1 MTGLNGD
8 REAVERLVDSAL
20 ASLEANRARIDD
32 LNVYPVPDGDTG
44 TNLTMTVRA
53 VADAVDHTSAASR
66 HSLARDVARGAL
78 MGARGNSGV
87 IFSQIVRGA
96 ADVLGET
103 EDPVIDADATA
114 RALRGASDAAY
125 RAVRRPVEGTMLSV
139 IRELAEEA
147 EARAPDHPSI
157 VELLHDLVRRG
168 EDALARTPEQLQIL
182 KDAGVVDAGG
192 AGLVELVRGVAAAVS
207 GEPIP
212 EPQPVEEHISH
223 DAIHQELSKYRYCT
237 VFLIEG
243 EDLDQDVLETDLEK
257 LGDSLLVVGDS
268 SAIKVHVHTDDP
280 GAALS
285 IGTTFG
291 TIDRIEIANMHEQTQ
306 QREER
311 LLSLVPDAVP
321 AKSGVVAVVA
331 GDGNRKLFER
341 LAAQVG
347 GPIAI
352 VEGGQTMNPSTAD
365 LLKAVQSLDA
375 EEAIILPNNSNVV
388 LAAEHAAANAD
399 RTAEVVPATSIPA
412 GLAAMVAYDAAR
424 TAAENA
430 REMREAVAAVMTG
443 EVTIA
448 SRDVQMNGIPITKG
462 EWLGLSDGE
471 PVAGGS
477 DFDDVTLAVVER
489 LLSEPREL
497 LTFLVGRDGA
507 ELQGVLD
514 RIAEEHPDVEVDV
527 QEGGQPHYH
536 LLLSAE

>member
-1 MTGLNGD
+1 MSLNGD
-8 REAVERLVDSAL
+8 RDVVEKVVDAAL

-44 TNLTMTVRA
+44 TNLTMTMRA

-66 HSLARDVARGAL
+66 QSLARDVARGAL

-103 EDPVIDADATA
+103 DEPAIDADAAA
-114 RALRGASDAAY
+114 RALRGATDAAY

-147 EARAPDHPSI
+147 EERAPDGPSLE
-157 VELLHDLVRRG
+157 ELLFDLVRRG
-168 EDALARTPEQLQIL
+168 EDALARTPEQLQVL

-212 EPQPVEEHISH
+212 EPQPAEEHLGV
-223 DAIHQELSKYRYCT
+223 DAIHQELSRYKYCT
-237 VFLIEG
+237 VVLIEG
-243 EDLDQDVLETDLEK
+243 RELDREALEAELEE
-257 LGDSLLVVGDS
+257 LGDSLLVVGDEN
-268 SAIKVHVHTDDP
+268 AIKVHVHTDDP
-280 GAALS
+280 GAVLS
-285 IGTTFG
+285 VGTRVG

-311 LLSLVPDAVP
+311 LLAAVPDAP
-321 AKSGVVAVVA
+321 AAQSGVVAVVA
-331 GDGNRKLFER
+331 GDGNRRLFES
-341 LAAQVG
+341 LAENVG
-347 GPIAI
+347 PLTI

-365 LLKAVQSLDA
+365 LLRAVQSLDA
-375 EEAIILPNNSNVV
+375 EEAIILPNNSNVL

-399 RTAEVVPATSIPA
+399 RTVEVVPADSMPA
-412 GLAAMVAYDAAR
+412 GLAAMVEFDGSR

-430 REMREAVAAVMTG
+430 KAMRKAVDSVTTG

-448 SRDVQMNGIPITKG
+448 SRDVDMNGLAIRKG
-462 EWLGLSDGE
+462 DWLGLAAGD
-471 PVAGGS
+471 PVAGGG
-477 DFDDVTLAVVER
+477 DFDAVAYAVVER
-489 LLSEPREL
+489 LLSEPRDL
-497 LTFLVGRDGA
+497 LTLLVGKDGA
-507 ELQGVLD
+507 ELEGLLE
-514 RIAEEHPDVEVDV
+514 RLAAEHPGVEVDV
-527 QEGGQPHYH
+527 QQGGQPHYA

>member
-1 MTGLNGD
+1 MSLNGD
-8 REAVERLVDSAL
+8 LEAVQRVVDAAL
-20 ASLEANRARIDD
+20 ASLEANRLRIDD

-53 VADAVDHTSAASR
+53 VDEAVDSTSAANR
-66 HSLARDVARGAL
+66 RSLARDVARGAL

-103 EDPVIDADATA
+103 ETPTIDAEAMA
-114 RALRGASDAAY
+114 RALRGATDAAY

-147 EARAPDHPSI
+147 EAQAPAHPPLG
-157 VELLHDLVRRG
+157 ELLVQLVRRG
-168 EDALARTPEQLQIL
+168 EDAVARTPEQLQVL
-182 KDAGVVDAGG
+182 RDAGVVDAGG
-192 AGLVELVRGVAAAVS
+192 AGLLELVRGVAAVVT

-212 EPQPVEEHISH
+212 APQPIAQHLSF
-223 DAIHQELSKYRYCT
+223 DAIHQELSRYTYCT

-243 EDLDQDVLETDLEK
+243 KDLGREALESELEQ
-257 LGDSLLVVGDS
+257 LGDSLLVVGDE

-285 IGTTFG
+285 IGTRSG
-291 TIDRIEIANMHEQTQ
+291 TIDRIEIANMHEQTHE
-306 QREER
+306 REER
-311 LLSLVPDAVP
+311 LLAAVPDAP
-321 AKSGVVAVVA
+321 RARSGVVAVVA
-331 GDGNRKLFER
+331 GDGNRILFES
-341 LAAQVG
+341 LAQAVG
-347 GPIAI
+347 PLEL

-365 LLKAVQSLDA
+365 LLRAVQSLDA
-375 EEAIILPNNSNVV
+375 EEGIILPNNSNIV
-388 LAAEHAAANAD
+388 LAAEHAAAHAD
-399 RTAEVVPATSIPA
+399 RKVEVVHADSIPA
-412 GLAAMVAYDAAR
+412 GLAAMVAFDGSR

-430 REMREAVAAVMTG
+430 EAMREAAASVVTG

-448 SRDVQMNGIPITKG
+448 SRDVQMNGIPIRKG
-462 EWLGLSDGE
+462 DWLGLASGE

-477 DFDDVTLAVVER
+477 DFDDVTYAVVAQ
-489 LLSEPREL
+489 LLQEPHEL
-497 LTFLVGRDGA
+497 LTILVGEDKAPLDG
-507 ELQGVLD
+507 LLG
-514 RIAEEHPDVEVDV
+514 RIADTHPGVEVDV

>member
-1 MTGLNGD
+1 MSLNGD
-8 REAVERLVDSAL
+8 RDVVEKLVDAAL

-44 TNLTMTVRA
+44 TNLTMTMRA
-53 VADAVDHTSAASR
+53 VAEAVDHTSAASR

-96 ADVLGET
+96 ADVLGES
-103 EDPVIDADATA
+103 EALAIDADATA
-114 RALRGASDAAY
+114 RALRGATDAAY

-147 EARAPDHPSI
+147 EARAPERPQ
-157 VELLHDLVRRG
+157 VGELLVDLVRRG
-168 EDALARTPEQLQIL
+168 EDALARTPEQLQVL

-212 EPQPVEEHISH
+212 EAPPAEEHLSV
-223 DAIHQELSKYRYCT
+223 DAIHQELSRYRYCT
-237 VFLIEG
+237 VVLIEG
-243 EDLDQDVLETDLEK
+243 ENLDRDALEEELEQ
-257 LGDSLLVVGDS
+257 LGDSLLVVGDEG
-268 SAIKVHVHTDDP
+268 AIKVHVHTDDP
-280 GAALS
+280 GAVLS
-285 IGTTFG
+285 IGTRVG

-311 LLSLVPDAVP
+311 LLAAVPDAP
-321 AKSGVVAVVA
+321 AAASGVVAVVA
-331 GDGNRKLFER
+331 GDGNRKLFES
-341 LAAQVG
+341 LAENV
-347 GPIAI
+347 GPITI

-365 LLKAVQSLDA
+365 LLRAVQSLDA
-375 EEAIILPNNSNVV
+375 EEAIILPNNSNIL

-399 RTAEVVPATSIPA
+399 RTVEVVPSDSIPA
-412 GLAAMVAYDAAR
+412 GLAAMVAFDGSR
-424 TAAENA
+424 SAAENA
-430 REMREAVAAVMTG
+430 GEMREAVAAVATG

-448 SRDVQMNGIPITKG
+448 SRDVELNGLAIRKG
-462 EWLGLSDGE
+462 DWLGLADGD
-471 PVAGGS
+471 PIAGGG
-477 DFDDVTLAVVER
+477 DFDAVSYAVVER

-497 LTFLVGRDGA
+497 LTLLVGKDGA
-507 ELQGVLD
+507 ELEALLD
-514 RIAEEHPDVEVDV
+514 RIATAHPGVDVDV
-527 QEGGQPHYH
+527 QQGGQPHYH